1 MRPAPPRLCKGSPL
15 SAGTIAEFIAL
26 AAIWGSSFLFM
37 HLGGAEFG
45 VLPIAGARVLIGALF
60 LMPVVW
66 AVGQWADLRRH
77 WVRIAL
83 IGVFNSAI
91 PFVLFAYAVTSIST
105 GLSGILNA
113 TVPLFGALV
122 AWAWLRERPDGSRML
137 GLAIGFLGIL
147 MLSWD
152 KASFHAGGSGWAVLA
167 CLGATLCYGLS
178 ANATKK
184 YLSGIP
190 PMATAAGSQIGATLA
205 LALPTALTW
214 PTHMPGLQSWGALL
228 ILGVLCSGVAYILYF
243 RLIQNLGPAR
253 AVTVTFLVPVFAVI
267 YGALLLGEAF
277 SPWMLACGLV
287 VVLGTALASGVLL
300 LGRKR

>member
-1 MRPAPPRLCKGSPL
+1 MPMGI
-15 SAGTIAEFIAL
+15 GTITEFIAL

-45 VLPIAGARVLIGALF
+45 VLPTAGARVVIGSLF
-60 LMPVVW
+60 LLPVMW
-66 AVGQWADLRRH
+66 AAGQWNDLRRH
-77 WVRIAL
+77 WLRIMVT
-83 IGVFNSAI
+83 GVFNSAI

-167 CLGATLCYGLS
+167 CLAATLCYGLS
-178 ANATKK
+178 ANAAKK
-184 YLSGIP
+184 YLGGIAP
-190 PMATAAGSQIGATLA
+190 LATATGSQLGAAVA
-205 LALPTALTW
+205 LCVPTALTW
-214 PTHMPGLQSWGALL
+214 PAQMPGLRSWAALL
-228 ILGVLCSGVAYILYF
+228 VLGVLCSGVAYILYF
-243 RLIQNLGPAR
+243 RLIARLGPAR
-253 AVTVTFLVPVFAVI
+253 AVTVTFLVPVFAVC
-267 YGALLLGEAF
+267 YGMLLLGEALTG
-277 SPWMLACGLV
+277 WMLLCGAV
-287 VVLGTALASGVLL
+287 VVLGTALASGVL
-300 LGRKR
+300 RIARSR